1 MVVNLLLSGTREH
14 TYRPPRVTFALY
26 RLFSLLLILE
36 LIFCSF
42 WISLLCT
49 VNGMPMKHPQNYIHL
64 QKVNCLCFIFLIRFL
79 CVLFAF
85 AFIRFGYFIVG
96 MRVLHTFSDLY
107 SFASFLFCTR
117 RKRYSPSPPSNRS
130 KHTWKCY
137 PRNDELPNVPW
148 INTRWSEM

>member
-79 CVLFAF
+79 CVCVCYSLSLSFVS
-85 AFIRFGYFIVG
+85 GTSLLECVYFIHSLIYI
-96 MRVLHTFSDLY
+96 RLHPIYFVHAENVIHHLHHLIEANTLEN
-107 SFASFLFCTR
+107 ATR
-117 RKRYSPSPPSNRS
+117 
-130 KHTWKCY
+130 
-137 PRNDELPNVPW
+137 
-148 INTRWSEM
+148 EMTNCRTYHE